1 MAQDLT
7 VTADERTMLREL
19 AKQYVEYAH
28 KPIMAERTRRWYAH
42 NELRGDPMVV
52 FETWGVMHELTAF
65 RCQSPLARW
74 LESVM
79 RSAIVDEDL
88 VGDDRVITPE
98 IAVDWQVWF
107 KLFDED
113 TKSHRGTDTKG
124 RQVGF
129 HIDSVVAD
137 FPTWLAGLKPSIYG
151 VDRDATLAQHEAVE
165 GLIGD
170 IVSVVRGNNSLK
182 WFASPSSSINFFM
195 GMEAMLTEMM
205 DHPDEMREL
214 FRRITDDMLTFMHW
228 QEREGLLVAD
238 NGNHYAGAG
247 SYGFSRE
254 LKPGQPVRLNEKWL
268 SMFSQET
275 VGISPAMFEDFVY
288 PSYARLAE
296 TAGLTYFGCC
306 EPVHLIWTNAISK
319 LHGLRKVSVSPWCDE
334 AWIGEA
340 LRSAKVIYSR
350 KPSPNF
356 VGVGTFDEIAF
367 AEHAATTVRA
377 ARGGHL
383 EFIYRD
389 VYTFDGDTTKPGR
402 AVTIIREQIEKWWK

>member
-1 MAQDLT
+1 MAQELT
-7 VTADERTMLREL
+7 VSADEREYLREL
-19 AKQYVEYAH
+19 AKRYVEYAH
-28 KPIMAERTRRWYAH
+28 KPDMAKRVAKWTAH
-42 NELRGDPMVV
+42 NELRGEPMVV
-52 FETWGVMHELTAF
+52 FENWGVMHELTTF
-65 RCQSPLARW
+65 RCQNPLARW

-79 RSAIVDEDL
+79 LTAVVNEDL
-88 VGDDRVITPE
+88 VGDDKVITPD
-98 IAVDWQVWF
+98 IAVDWQVGF

-113 TKSHRGTDTKG
+113 TKSHRGTDNKG

-195 GMEAMLTEMM
+195 GMESMLTEMM
-205 DHPDEMREL
+205 DHPDEMKEL
-214 FRRITDDMLTFMHW
+214 YRRITDDMLTFMHW
-228 QEREGLLVAD
+228 QEREGLLTAD

-254 LKPGQPVRLNEKWL
+254 LKPGQPVRLSEKWL
-268 SMFSQET
+268 SLFSQET
-275 VGISPAMFEDFVY
+275 VGISPAMFEEFVY
-288 PSYARLAE
+288 PSYARLAAV
-296 TAGLTYFGCC
+296 AGLTYFGCC
-306 EPVHLIWTNAISK
+306 EPVHDIWDNAIGK

-334 AWIGEA
+334 TRIGEA
-340 LRSAKVIYSR
+340 LRAAKVIYSR

-356 VGVGTFDEIAF
+356 VGIGTLDEAAWADHI
-367 AEHAATTVRA
+367 ATTVRA

-383 EFIYRD
+383 EIINRD
-389 VYTFDGDTTKPGR
+389 VYTFEHDKTKPGR
-402 AVTIIREQIEKWWK
+402 AVRIIREQIEKWWK

>member
-1 MAQDLT
+1 MAQDFSI
-7 VTADERTMLREL
+7 TAEERSYIREL
-19 AKQYVEYAH
+19 AKTYMEYAH
-28 KPIMAERTRRWYAH
+28 RPVMAQRTARWFDH
-42 NELRGDPMVV
+42 NELRGQPMVV
-52 FETWGVMHELTAF
+52 FENWGLMHELTAF

-79 RSAIVDEDL
+79 LTAVVNEDL
-88 VGDDRVITPE
+88 VGDDKVITPE
-98 IAVDWQVWF
+98 ISVDWQVWF

-113 TKSHRGTDTKG
+113 TKSHRGTDDKG

-129 HIDSVVAD
+129 HIDSVVSD
-137 FPTWLAGLKPSIYG
+137 FPTWLAGLKPSVYS
-151 VDRDATLAQHEAVE
+151 VDRDATLATHVATEE
-165 GLIGD
+165 LIGD
-170 IVSVVRGNNSLK
+170 IVSVVRGNGSLK

-195 GMEAMLTEMM
+195 GMETMLTEMM

-214 FRRITDDMLTFMHW
+214 FRRITDEMIAHMQW

-254 LKPGQPVRLNEKWL
+254 LKPGTPVRLKDKWL

-288 PSYARLAE
+288 PSYARLAA

-306 EPVHLIWTNAISK
+306 EPVHDIWDNCISK

-334 AWIGEA
+334 QRIGEA
-340 LRSAKVIYSR
+340 TRAAGVIYSR

-356 VGVGTFDEIAF
+356 VGVGAFDESAWT
-367 AEHAATTVRA
+367 EHVATTVRA
-377 ARGGHL
+377 ACGGRL
-383 EFIYRD
+383 EFICRD
-389 VYTFDGDTTKPGR
+389 VYTVNGDKTRMGR
-402 AVTIIREQIEKWWK
+402 AVRIMREQIEKWWT